1 MFISSPLYGIGTN
14 QFSDNYSLTAHNSFV
29 LVLAETGIIGF
40 TIWVAFLAYGFRM
53 MLAML
58 RHPLGTPDSPGL
70 VADDH
75 RVALTLLLS
84 LAGNMVCAFFLSRS
98 YVVVIY
104 LLTAVVVGTYLEARR
119 RAPSLPAFRLSS
131 DLLLWPVV
139 GVGGTVLLY
148 IVVKILLAMV

>member
-1 MFISSPLYGIGTN
+1 
-14 QFSDNYSLTAHNSFV
+14 
-29 LVLAETGIIGF
+29 
-40 TIWVAFLAYGFRM
+40 M

-119 RAPSLPAFRLSS
+119 RAPGLPAFRLSS